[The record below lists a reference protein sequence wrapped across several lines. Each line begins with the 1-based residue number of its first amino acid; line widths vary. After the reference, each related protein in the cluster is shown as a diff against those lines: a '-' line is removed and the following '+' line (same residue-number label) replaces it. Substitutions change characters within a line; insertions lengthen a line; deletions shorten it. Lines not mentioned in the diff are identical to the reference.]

1 MDLIAPL
8 QGQDHPTVLLLGNY
22 RPALTLARVLR
33 RQGYKVICSVEGCD
47 GGAEHCRYVDELWG
61 HRPVGSDPNG
71 FLADLKGFLR
81 ERPEIEVVYP
91 VAEEFVRMF
100 AEHEDRLP
108 FGPVYAMTPPDLVK
122 ACLDKLGLMTLAVLN
137 KVPTAPF
144 EMVHS
149 LSGFLQ
155 AVERVGLPLVIR
167 PEKSTERIGGK
178 KAVVCETMSDVQAV
192 VHELA
197 NGMRNLLLQ
206 RKVEGRRHNLY
217 FAAQN
222 GEIVRYLHAV
232 ILRTDM
238 PDGTGLAVEG
248 ETVEPDPELKDY
260 ATRLI
265 KALGYTGV
273 GCAQFLVNEHDG
285 SVSFLEINPRIAG
298 NHAVPEAAGLM
309 LSTVAIAL
317 AQFPEKPVRSL
328 EGKSGLRY
336 VWTAGDLM
344 GAKLAYLRGDVSA
357 KESYRWLCHAIS
369 AAWRADVHMKWC
381 WHDPLPGFFSLNEVL
396 PSFRGLLRRARRWQ
410 SAKVEAWHGS

>member
-1 MDLIAPL
+1 MDLMTPVS
-8 QGQDHPTVLLLGNY
+8 GRGHSTVLLLGNY

-61 HRPVGSDPNG
+61 HRPVKSDSLG
-71 FLADLKGFLR
+71 FLADLKGFLA

-91 VAEEFVRMF
+91 VAEEYVRTF
-100 AEHEDRLP
+100 AEHEHHLP
-108 FGPVYAMTPPDLVK
+108 AGPVYAMTPPDMVK
-122 ACLDKLGLMTLAVLN
+122 ACLDKLSLMSLAVLN

-144 EMVHS
+144 EMVHT

-155 AVERVGLPLVIR
+155 AVERIGLPLVIR

-178 KAVVCETMSDVQAV
+178 KAVVCETVTDLQAV

-197 NGMRNLLLQ
+197 GGMRNLLLQ

-222 GEIVRYLHAV
+222 GRIVRYLHAV

-248 ETVEPDPELKDY
+248 ETIEPDPELRDY
-260 ATRLI
+260 AARMI

-317 AQFPEKPVRSL
+317 AQFPEKPVRAL
-328 EGKSGLRY
+328 EGKTGLKY
-336 VWTAGDLM
+336 VWTAGDLL

-357 KESYRWLCHAIS
+357 KDGFRWFRHAVA
-369 AAWRADVHMKWC
+369 AAWHADVHMKWS
-381 WHDPLPGFFSLNEVL
+381 WHDPLPGLLSLGEVL
-396 PSFRGLLRRARRWQ
+396 PSFSGVLRRVRRWP